1 PWRVRGL
8 SGRGRGEMFI
18 HRSITDTIGNTPIV
32 SLRRLAPGG
41 GLHAKLES
49 ANPGGSV
56 KDRMALAMIEAA
68 ERSGALR
75 PGQTVV
81 EASSGNTGIALA
93 MVCAARGY
101 PLVIVMGEQFSVE
114 RRRLMRFFG
123 ARVVLTPAHL

>member
-8 SGRGRGEMFI
+8 SGRGRGEMFT
-18 HRSITDTIGNTPIV
+18 RGSLTDSIGNTPIV

-81 EASSGNTGIALA
+81 EASSGNAGTSLAL
-93 MVCAARGY
+93 VCAARGY
-101 PLVIVMGEQFSVE
+101 PLVRVMGAQLSVE
-114 RRRLMRFFG
+114 RRR
-123 ARVVLTPAHL
+123 